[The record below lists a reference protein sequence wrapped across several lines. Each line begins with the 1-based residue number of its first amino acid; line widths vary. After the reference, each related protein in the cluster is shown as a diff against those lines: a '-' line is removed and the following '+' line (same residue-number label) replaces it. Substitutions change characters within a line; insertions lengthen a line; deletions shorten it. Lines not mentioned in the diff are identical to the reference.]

1 MLTLPKDFET
11 YDEKRRNAFLAL
23 YEEKKKGKKVVGT
36 VCSYTPTELIH
47 AAGAIPVGLCG
58 NSEQGIM
65 EAETRLPKTL
75 CPLIKSSYGL
85 AMTDQCPFF
94 YFSDGVL
101 AETTCDGKKKMYELL
116 GEIKPVHVMKLP
128 QGKDHALALESWTE
142 EIRLAAA
149 FLEKLFD
156 VRITEK
162 KLHDAIVYRN
172 RVRKALIGLYEVAK
186 AKPSPVSGYEL
197 TTVSE
202 SADFHFT
209 DDSLIERLEAKTR
222 EFRARVCEGAEN
234 RPRVLVTGCPNTGVR
249 EKLIR
254 RLEDLGADYVCS
266 DHCAGP
272 RTLRFMVDEEKDPY
286 EALAER
292 YLKINCS
299 VMSPNEGRFDDLK
312 QLVSEYRIDG
322 VLEVILQGC
331 HTFAVEA
338 YHTWRT
344 INEQLGLPYLRVDTD
359 FSRSDSGQIE
369 TRLGAFIKMM
379 TA

>member
-36 VCSYTPTELIH
+36 FCSYTPTELIH
-47 AAGAIPVGLCG
+47 AVGAIPVGLCG

-85 AMTDQCPFF
+85 AMTEQCPFF

-116 GEIKPVHVMKLP
+116 DEIKPVHVMKLP

-142 EIRLAAA
+142 EIRLTAS
-149 FLEKLFD
+149 FLEKLFG
-156 VRITEK
+156 VRITEE

-186 AKPSPVSGYEL
+186 VKPSPVSGYEL

-209 DDSLIERLEAKTR
+209 DDSLIEKLEAKTR
-222 EFRARVCEGAEN
+222 EFRSRIREGAEN

-272 RTLRFMVDEEKDPY
+272 RTLRFMVDEEKAPY

-312 QLVSEYRIDG
+312 HLVSEYQVDG
-322 VLEVILQGC
+322 VLEIVLQGC

-359 FSRSDSGQIE
+359 FSRSDGGQIE
-369 TRLGAFIKMM
+369 TRLGAFIEMM
-379 TA
+379 TN

>member
-36 VCSYTPTELIH
+36 FCSYTPTELIH
-47 AAGAIPVGLCG
+47 AVGAIPVGLCG

-85 AMTDQCPFF
+85 AMTEQCPFF

-101 AETTCDGKKKMYELL
+101 AETTCDGKKKTYELL

-142 EIRLAAA
+142 EIRLTAS
-149 FLEKLFD
+149 FLEKLFG
-156 VRITEK
+156 VRITEE

-186 AKPSPVSGYEL
+186 VKPSPVSGYEL

-209 DDSLIERLEAKTR
+209 DDSLIEKLEAKTR
-222 EFRARVCEGAEN
+222 EFRSRIREGAEN

-312 QLVSEYRIDG
+312 HLVSEYQVDG
-322 VLEVILQGC
+322 VLEIVLQGC

-359 FSRSDSGQIE
+359 FSRSDGGQIE
-369 TRLGAFIKMM
+369 TRLGAFIEMM
-379 TA
+379 TN

>member
-36 VCSYTPTELIH
+36 FCSYTPTELIH
-47 AAGAIPVGLCG
+47 AVGAIPVGLCG

-85 AMTDQCPFF
+85 AMTEQCPFF

-116 GEIKPVHVMKLP
+116 DEIKPVHVMKLP

-142 EIRLAAA
+142 EIRLTAS
-149 FLEKLFD
+149 FLEKLFG
-156 VRITEK
+156 VRITEE

-186 AKPSPVSGYEL
+186 VKPSPVSGYEL

-209 DDSLIERLEAKTR
+209 DDSLIEKLEAKTR
-222 EFRARVCEGAEN
+222 EFRSRIREGAEN

-312 QLVSEYRIDG
+312 HLVSEYQVDG
-322 VLEVILQGC
+322 VLEIVLQGC

-359 FSRSDSGQIE
+359 FSRSDGGQIE
-369 TRLGAFIKMM
+369 TRLGAFIEMM
-379 TA
+379 TN

>member
-1 MLTLPKDFET
+1 MLELPKNFES

-36 VCSYTPTELIH
+36 FCSYTPTELIH

-58 NSEQGIM
+58 NSEQGIL

-116 GEIKPVHVMKLP
+116 GELKPVHVMKLP
-128 QGKDHALALESWTE
+128 QGKDHALALESWAE
-142 EIRLAAA
+142 EIRLGAK
-149 FLEKLFD
+149 FLEELFD
-156 VRITEK
+156 VKITEE

-172 RVRKALIGLYEVAK
+172 RVRKALIELYEVAK
-186 AKPSPVSGYEL
+186 AKPTPVSGYEL
-197 TTVSE
+197 TTISE

-209 DDSLIERLEAKTR
+209 DDSLIEKLEEKTR
-222 EFRARVCEGAEN
+222 EFKSRVRAGAEN
-234 RPRVLVTGCPNTGVR
+234 RPRVLLTGCPNTGLR
-249 EKLIR
+249 EKLVR
-254 RLEDLGADYVCS
+254 RVEEMGADYVCS

-299 VMSPNEGRFDDLK
+299 VMTPNKGRFDDLK
-312 QLVSEYRIDG
+312 HLVSEYQVDG
-322 VLEVILQGC
+322 VIEVVLHGC

-338 YHTWRT
+338 WHTKNT
-344 INEQLGLPYLRVDTD
+344 IYEELGLPYLRIDTD
-359 FSRSDSGQIE
+359 FSPSDRGQIE
-369 TRLGAFIKMM
+369 TRLGAFIEMM
-379 TA
+379 A

>member
-36 VCSYTPTELIH
+36 FCSYTPTELIH

-85 AMTDQCPFF
+85 AMTEQCPFF

-156 VRITEK
+156 VRITEE

-172 RVRKALIGLYEVAK
+172 RVRKALIDLYEVAK
-186 AKPSPVSGYEL
+186 VKPSPVSGYEL

-209 DDSLIERLEAKTR
+209 DDSLIEKLEAKTR
-222 EFRARVCEGAEN
+222 EFRSRIRERAEN

-312 QLVSEYRIDG
+312 QLVSEYQVDG
-322 VLEVILQGC
+322 VLEVVLQGC

-338 YHTWRT
+338 YRTWRT

-369 TRLGAFIKMM
+369 TRLGAFIEMM
-379 TA
+379 TN

>member
-36 VCSYTPTELIH
+36 FCSYTPTELIH
-47 AAGAIPVGLCG
+47 AVGAIPVGLCG

-85 AMTDQCPFF
+85 AMTEQCPFF

-142 EIRLAAA
+142 EIRLTAS
-149 FLEKLFD
+149 FLEKLFG
-156 VRITEK
+156 VRITEE

-186 AKPSPVSGYEL
+186 VKPSPVSGYEL

-209 DDSLIERLEAKTR
+209 DDSLIEKLEAKTR
-222 EFRARVCEGAEN
+222 EFRSRIREGAEN

-312 QLVSEYRIDG
+312 HLVSEYQVDG
-322 VLEVILQGC
+322 VLEIVLQGC

-359 FSRSDSGQIE
+359 FSRSDGGQIE
-369 TRLGAFIKMM
+369 TRLGAFIEMM
-379 TA
+379 TN

>member
-1 MLTLPKDFET
+1 MLELPKNFES

-36 VCSYTPTELIH
+36 FCSYTPTELIH

-58 NSEQGIM
+58 NSEQGIL

-116 GEIKPVHVMKLP
+116 GELKPVHVMKLP
-128 QGKDHALALESWTE
+128 QGKDHALALESWAE
-142 EIRLAAA
+142 EIRLGAK
-149 FLEKLFD
+149 FLEELFD
-156 VRITEK
+156 VKITEE

-172 RVRKALIGLYEVAK
+172 RVRKALIELYEVAK
-186 AKPSPVSGYEL
+186 AKPTPVSGYEL
-197 TTVSE
+197 TTISE

-209 DDSLIERLEAKTR
+209 DDSLIEKLEEKTR
-222 EFRARVCEGAEN
+222 EFKSRVRAGAEN
-234 RPRVLVTGCPNTGVR
+234 RPRVLLTGCPNTGLR
-249 EKLIR
+249 EKLVR
-254 RLEDLGADYVCS
+254 RVEEMGADYVCS

-299 VMSPNEGRFDDLK
+299 VMTPNTARFADLK
-312 QLVSEYRIDG
+312 HLVSEYQVDG
-322 VLEVILQGC
+322 VIEVVLHGC

-338 YHTWRT
+338 WHTKNT
-344 INEQLGLPYLRVDTD
+344 IYEELGLPYLRIETD
-359 FSRSDSGQIE
+359 FSPSDRGQIE
-369 TRLGAFIKMM
+369 TRLGAFIEMM
-379 TA
+379 A

>member
-1 MLTLPKDFET
+1 MLELPKNFES

-36 VCSYTPTELIH
+36 FCSYTPTELIH

-58 NSEQGIM
+58 NSEQGIL
-65 EAETRLPKTL
+65 EAETRLPKAL

-116 GEIKPVHVMKLP
+116 GELKPVHVMKLP
-128 QGKDHALALESWTE
+128 QGKDHALALESWAE
-142 EIRLAAA
+142 EIRLGAK
-149 FLEKLFD
+149 FLEELFD
-156 VRITEK
+156 VKITEE

-172 RVRKALIGLYEVAK
+172 RVGKARIERYGGAK
-186 AKPSPVSGYEL
+186 AKRAPVSGYEL
-197 TTVSE
+197 TTISE

-209 DDSLIERLEAKTR
+209 DDSLIEKLEEKTR
-222 EFRARVCEGAEN
+222 EFKSRVRAGAEN
-234 RPRVLVTGCPNTGVR
+234 RPRVLLTGCPNTGLR
-249 EKLIR
+249 EKLVR
-254 RLEDLGADYVCS
+254 RVEEMGADYVCS

-299 VMSPNEGRFDDLK
+299 VMTPNKGRFDDLK
-312 QLVSEYRIDG
+312 HLVSEYQVDG
-322 VLEVILQGC
+322 VIEVVLHGC

-338 YHTWRT
+338 WHTKNT
-344 INEQLGLPYLRVDTD
+344 IYEELGLPYLRIDTD
-359 FSRSDSGQIE
+359 FSPSDRGQIE
-369 TRLGAFIKMM
+369 TRLGAFIEMM
-379 TA
+379 A

>member
-1 MLTLPKDFET
+1 MLSLPKNFET

-23 YEEKKKGKKVVGT
+23 YEVKKRGKKVVGT
-36 VCSYTPTELIH
+36 FCSYTPTELIH

-58 NSEQGIM
+58 NSEQGIL

-128 QGKDHALALESWTE
+128 QGRDHALAVESWTE
-142 EIRLAAA
+142 EVRLAAR
-149 FLEKLFD
+149 FLEDLFG
-156 VRITEK
+156 VEITED

-172 RVRKALIGLYEVAK
+172 RVRKALIELYEVTK

-209 DDSLIERLEAKTR
+209 DDSLIEKLEEKAR
-222 EFRARVCEGAEN
+222 EFRNRVRETSRS
-234 RPRVLVTGCPNTGVR
+234 RPRVLLTGCPRTWGP
-249 EKLIR
+249 IT
-254 RLEDLGADYVCS
+254 
-266 DHCAGP
+266 CAPTIAPGP
-272 RTLRFMVDEEKDPY
+272 
-286 EALAER
+286 
-292 YLKINCS
+292 
-299 VMSPNEGRFDDLK
+299 GRFG
-312 QLVSEYRIDG
+312 SWS
-322 VLEVILQGC
+322 
-331 HTFAVEA
+331 T
-338 YHTWRT
+338 RT
-344 INEQLGLPYLRVDTD
+344 RTP
-359 FSRSDSGQIE
+359 
-369 TRLGAFIKMM
+369 TRPWPNG
-379 TA
+379 T